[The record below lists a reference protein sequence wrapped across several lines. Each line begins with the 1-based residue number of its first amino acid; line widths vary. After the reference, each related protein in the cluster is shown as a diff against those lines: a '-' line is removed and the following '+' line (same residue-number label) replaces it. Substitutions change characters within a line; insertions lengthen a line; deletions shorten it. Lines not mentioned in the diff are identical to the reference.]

1 MTWIRVISCILLN
14 SVRWHCTILMKTT
27 GLNEDSDRAVRGV
40 VYVGGDQG
48 GRGGGGGGG
57 GGRPP
62 CIKIGNR
69 ASGLPAMY

>member
-1 MTWIRVISCILLN
+1 ML
-14 SVRWHCTILMKTT
+14 
-27 GLNEDSDRAVRGV
+27 V
-40 VYVGGDQG
+40 VDVEADQ
-48 GRGGGGGGG
+48 GG